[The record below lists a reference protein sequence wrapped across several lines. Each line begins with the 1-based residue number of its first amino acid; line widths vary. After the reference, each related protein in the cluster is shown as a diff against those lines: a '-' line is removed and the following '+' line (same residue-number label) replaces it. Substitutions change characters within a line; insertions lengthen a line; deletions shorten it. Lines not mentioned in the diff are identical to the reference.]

1 MNESDKRQLE
11 AARNMEPDDCN
22 IAAVG
27 GARRFL
33 QAARPPDAPWWLFA
47 QNSTSYSACQHEQ
60 ILLAND
66 EVPTLCCRSCGKRWT
81 FVPAGELP
89 RYCSEDDPKCP
100 GMLDNRGWSKSTR
113 VTMGDDQDHGAAG
126 AQYIQIER
134 QTGSP

>member
-1 MNESDKRQLE
+1 MNKSDKRQLE

-27 GARRFL
+27 GARRCSSNGE
-33 QAARPPDAPWWLFA
+33 APNAPCWLFT
-47 QNSTSYSACQHEQ
+47 QNSTLYSACQHEQ

-81 FVPAGELP
+81 FVPVGELP
-89 RYCSEDDPKCP
+89 RYCSKDDPKYP

-113 VTMGDDQDHGAAG
+113 VSMVDD
-126 AQYIQIER
+126 
-134 QTGSP
+134 